1 MYCNT
6 PQHWPDFSALK
17 WGRSDQTG
25 VPPAWP
31 RTETRQGKTMAAAWS
46 EDVSIC
52 MRTPLPP
59 VPLQI
64 TRTMLNGGGSD
75 VIRQCC
81 CWSERR
87 HQSSPSVPVVN
98 LYHSSV
104 TSLESQTNVTY
115 VLMWPFDV
123 HRGCFTE
130 RIHASQNKVTSNR
143 TRCNQSCV
151 TETNRFGLQLSC
163 LWLGYL
169 DEMSLLLLSYLVNH
183 WLQGNMKVSNPFSP
197 SFHPWK
203 VSHPS
208 PRWTLSYN
216 CMCDSYHVCTDG
228 TAHPVAAALVEEN
241 LP

>member
-1 MYCNT
+1 
-6 PQHWPDFSALK
+6 
-17 WGRSDQTG
+17 
-25 VPPAWP
+25 
-31 RTETRQGKTMAAAWS
+31 
-46 EDVSIC
+46 

-104 TSLESQTNVTY
+104 TSLESQTNVTS

-169 DEMSLLLLSYLVNH
+169 DEMSLLLLSYLDMLITGSKATWKCQIH
-183 WLQGNMKVSNPFSP
+183 
-197 SFHPWK
+197 FHPVFTLGK
-203 VSHPS
+203 SHTHPHVGHFPTTACVTVIMS
-208 PRWTLSYN
+208 AQMGPPTLSLRLWWRRICHN
-216 CMCDSYHVCTDG
+216 SS
-228 TAHPVAAALVEEN
+228 AILS
-241 LP
+241 L